1 MQYEQIF
8 ALKKC
13 KYLVPSDYMLPIN
26 NNSADCTV
34 TANFAA
40 MPKTKCS
47 IFISIMCT
55 VAGTEDVRIDNYQ
68 IIWPSMRSRERNG
81 GKGTVESDFLLGCF
95 SVTAHACYK
104 KNGNWND
111 PKVINVSSG
120 GDGRL

>member
-8 ALKKC
+8 TLKKC

-68 IIWPSMRSRERNG
+68 IIGPSMRSGELE
-81 GKGTVESDFLLGCF
+81 VWEQL
-95 SVTAHACYK
+95 
-104 KNGNWND
+104 
-111 PKVINVSSG
+111 KVICNWG
-120 GDGRL
+120 LIR

>member
-13 KYLVPSDYMLPIN
+13 KYLVPSDYMLSIN

-68 IIWPSMRSRERNG
+68 IIGPSMRSGESIG
-81 GKGTVESDFLLGCF
+81 GMGTVESDL
-95 SVTAHACYK
+95 
-104 KNGNWND
+104 
-111 PKVINVSSG
+111 
-120 GDGRL
+120 

>member
-13 KYLVPSDYMLPIN
+13 KYQVPSDYMLPIN

-68 IIWPSMRSRERNG
+68 IIRAKYEKR
-81 GKGTVESDFLLGCF
+81 
-95 SVTAHACYK
+95 
-104 KNGNWND
+104 
-111 PKVINVSSG
+111 
-120 GDGRL
+120 